1 MADIIFGKV
10 NPSENFQQLFP
21 KRIEDTP
28 AFGCYPGENSQM
40 DYEEKLL
47 VGHRWY
53 EKKNIKP
60 LFPFWIWTVL
70 YRFFLFKSGDH

>member
-1 MADIIFGKV
+1 METSLADIIFGKV
-10 NPSENFQQLFP
+10 NPSGTSNNFSQ
-21 KRIEDTP
+21 KIEDTP

-53 EKKNIKP
+53 EKKK
-60 LFPFWIWTVL
+60 
-70 YRFFLFKSGDH
+70 Y